1 MIKTEIFRLDVR
13 GLKCPDP
20 VIQTKKVFDMG
31 TVDRLQV
38 IVDNDVSKENVCRFA
53 RNQGAEV
60 QAPRIEGADWV
71 IDILIKDR
79 AGSYKEKEELIPCPI
94 TFPETMS
101 VKNVVYI
108 GSDKLGRGNDDLG
121 LKLMRGFLRTLID
134 VNPYPWRII
143 FINSGVKLTTIDQE
157 AVDALAILEER
168 GAEILSCGTCLE
180 AFGLNDQLNTGRVT
194 NMYEVI
200 ESLNTA
206 TKVISPS

>member
-1 MIKTEIFRLDVR
+1 VIKTEIFRLDVR

-53 RNQGAEV
+53 RNHGAEV
-60 QAPRIEGADWV
+60 QTPRIEGADWV

-143 FINSGVKLTTIDQE
+143 FINSGVKLTTVDQE

-168 GAEILSCGTCLE
+168 GVEILSCGTCLE
-180 AFGLNDQLNTGRVT
+180 AFGLNDQLNAGRVT

-206 TKVISPS
+206 TKMVSPS

>member
-1 MIKTEIFRLDVR
+1 VIKTEIFRLDVR

-31 TVDRLQV
+31 TVDHLQV

-53 RNQGAEV
+53 RNHGAEV
-60 QAPRIEGADWV
+60 QTPRIEGADWV
-71 IDILIKDR
+71 IDISIKDR
-79 AGSYKEKEELIPCPI
+79 AASYKEKEELIPCPI
-94 TFPETMS
+94 TLPETMS
-101 VKNVVYI
+101 VKNVIYI

-121 LKLMRGFLRTLID
+121 QKLMRGFLRTLID

-143 FINSGVKLTTIDQE
+143 FINSGVKLTTADQE

-168 GAEILSCGTCLE
+168 GVEILSCGTCLE
-180 AFGLNDQLNTGRVT
+180 AFGLNDQLNAGRVT

>member
-1 MIKTEIFRLDVR
+1 VIKTEIFRLDVR

-38 IVDNDVSKENVCRFA
+38 IVNNDVSKENVCRFA
-53 RNQGAEV
+53 RNHGAEV
-60 QAPRIEGADWV
+60 QTPRIEGEDWV

-79 AGSYKEKEELIPCPI
+79 ARSYKEEEELIPCPI
-94 TFPETMS
+94 TFPEAMS

-143 FINSGVKLTTIDQE
+143 FINSGVKLTTVDQE

-168 GAEILSCGTCLE
+168 GVEILSCGTCLE
-180 AFGLNDQLNTGRVT
+180 AFGLNDQLNAGRVT

-206 TKVISPS
+206 TKVVSPS

>member
-53 RNQGAEV
+53 RNHGAEV
-60 QAPRIEGADWV
+60 QTPRIEGEDWV

-79 AGSYKEKEELIPCPI
+79 ARSYKEEEELIPCPI
-94 TFPETMS
+94 TFPEAMS

-143 FINSGVKLTTIDQE
+143 FINSGVKLTTVDQE

-168 GAEILSCGTCLE
+168 GVEILSCGTCLE
-180 AFGLNDQLNTGRVT
+180 AFGLNDQLNAGRVT

-206 TKVISPS
+206 TKVVSPS

>member
-1 MIKTEIFRLDVR
+1 VIKTEIFRLDVR

-20 VIQTKKVFDMG
+20 VIQTKKVFDIG

-38 IVDNDVSKENVCRFA
+38 IVNNDVSKENVCRFA
-53 RNQGAEV
+53 RNHGAEV
-60 QAPRIEGADWV
+60 QTPRIEGEDWV

-79 AGSYKEKEELIPCPI
+79 ARSYKEEEELIPCPI
-94 TFPETMS
+94 TFPEAMS

-143 FINSGVKLTTIDQE
+143 FINSGVKLTTVDQE

-168 GAEILSCGTCLE
+168 GVEILSCGTCLE
-180 AFGLNDQLNTGRVT
+180 AFGLNDQLNAGRVT

-206 TKVISPS
+206 TKVVSPS

>member
-1 MIKTEIFRLDVR
+1 VIKTEIFRLDVR

-31 TVDRLQV
+31 TIDRLQV
-38 IVDNDVSKENVCRFA
+38 LVDNDVSKENVCRFA
-53 RNQGAEV
+53 RNHGAEV
-60 QAPRIEGADWV
+60 QAPRIEGSDWI
-71 IDILIKDR
+71 IDIFIKDR
-79 AGSYKEKEELIPCPI
+79 AASYKEKEDLIPCPI
-94 TFPETMS
+94 TIPEMMS

-108 GSDKLGRGNDDLG
+108 GSDQLGRGNDDLG

-143 FINSGVKLTTIDQE
+143 FINSGVKLTTVDQE

-168 GAEILSCGTCLE
+168 GVEILSCGTCLE
-180 AFGLNDQLNTGRVT
+180 VFGLSDQLNAGRVT

-206 TKVISPS
+206 TKVVSTS